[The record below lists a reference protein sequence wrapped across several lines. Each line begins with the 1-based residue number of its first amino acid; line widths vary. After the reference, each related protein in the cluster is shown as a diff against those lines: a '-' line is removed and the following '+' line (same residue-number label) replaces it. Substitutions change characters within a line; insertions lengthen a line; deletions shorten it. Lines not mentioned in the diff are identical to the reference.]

1 VSVSHESES
10 QFWTLEGCSNFRDV
24 GGYASAFGTRVRPRQ
39 LYRSDALSAAS
50 PSDREILAGLRI
62 ATVVDLR
69 VHAEIEIAGRYP
81 DRRPAYFHL
90 PLGNPVNGAGIGWS
104 EPEQVAARYF
114 ELLLDGRDSIGETLA
129 VLTDP
134 AAYPAVI
141 HCSVGKDRT
150 GIVMALILSLLGVAD
165 HDIVADYALS
175 GIGTARLVLRLR
187 DELGDRFSEL
197 EPFLPVLLSAEP
209 DSMRIFLARLRSEF
223 GSVDGYVEHI
233 GLASA
238 TEYLRAA
245 LLEQASARFEPA
257 A

>member
-1 VSVSHESES
+1 MTQESAS
-10 QFWTLEGCSNFRDV
+10 QFWTLEGCCNFRDV
-24 GGYASAFGTRVRPRQ
+24 GGYTTAFGTRVRPRR
-39 LYRSDALSAAS
+39 LFRSDSLSAVS
-50 PSDREILAGLRI
+50 PSDREVLAGLGV

-69 VHAEIEIAGRYP
+69 SHGEVEIAGRYP
-81 DRRPAYFHL
+81 DRGPNYFHL
-90 PLGNPVNGAGIGWS
+90 PLGNPVNSAGIGWND
-104 EPEQVAARYF
+104 PADVATRYF
-114 ELLLDGRDSIGETLA
+114 ELLLDGADAISETLA

-150 GIVMALILSLLGVAD
+150 GIVMALILSLLGVSD

-187 DELGDRFSEL
+187 AELGERFTEL

-209 DSMRIFLARLRSEF
+209 DSMRIFLARLRAEF

-238 TEYLRAA
+238 TGYLRTA
-245 LLEQASARFEPA
+245 LLEHASARYEPA